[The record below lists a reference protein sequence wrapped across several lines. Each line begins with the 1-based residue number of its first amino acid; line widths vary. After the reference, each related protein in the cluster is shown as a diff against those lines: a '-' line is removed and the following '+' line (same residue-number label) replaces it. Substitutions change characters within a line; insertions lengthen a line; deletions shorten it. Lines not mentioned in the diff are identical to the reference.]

1 MPSITDRLKHGWNAF
16 MGRSPT
22 KYENYGPGYSY
33 RPDRTRIRIYAD
45 KSIIATV
52 QNRIAV
58 DVSAI
63 DIEHVR
69 VDENDNFIET
79 IKSGL
84 NEVLKLDANADQT
97 GRAFMQ
103 DVCQTMFD
111 DGVVAI
117 VPVETDINPAL
128 TGGYDI
134 TNMRV
139 GHVVTWYPHHVTLK
153 VFNEETGRKEDIT
166 LPKKV
171 VAIVEN
177 PFYQVMN
184 EPNSTAQR
192 LMRTLASLDAANE
205 NNASGK
211 LDMIIQLPYVIKNQS
226 RREQAEKRR
235 KDIEMQLTSSK
246 YGIAYT
252 DGTERITQ
260 LNRAVE
266 NTLWTQVKELQEML
280 FNQLGLTPSIFNG
293 TATQEELLNYY
304 SRTIDP
310 IVSAITDE
318 MERKFLTKT
327 ARTKGHAI
335 KYFRDPFRLVSVGDL
350 ASIADRFIAN
360 EILTSNEI
368 RAIMGY
374 KPVDTARA
382 NALMNKNINTMD
394 AMGMPL
400 DDMAALEG
408 EEAMP
413 GEMSVDEFQNEEE
426 IDWNSLEQ
434 QLLELLKKADE
445 G

>member
-1 MPSITDRLKHGWNAF
+1 MPTITDRIKHGWNAF

-22 KYENYGPGYSY
+22 KYENYGPGYSH
-33 RPDRTRIRIYAD
+33 RPDRTRLRLYSD

-52 QNRIAV
+52 QNKIAV
-58 DVSAI
+58 DVSMI

-69 VDENDNFIET
+69 VDENGNFVES

-84 NEVLKLDANADQT
+84 NEVLKLDANTDQT
-97 GRAFMQ
+97 GRAFIQ
-103 DVCQTMFD
+103 DACQTMFE
-111 DGVVAI
+111 DGVVAL
-117 VPVETDINPAL
+117 VPVETDLNPEI

-134 TNMRV
+134 INIRAARIIQ
-139 GHVVTWYPHHVTLK
+139 WYPKHITVSL
-153 VFNEETGRKEDIT
+153 FNEETGRKEELTI
-166 LPKKV
+166 PKKIA
-171 VAIVEN
+171 AIIEN
-177 PFYQVMN
+177 PFYSIMN
-184 EPNSTAQR
+184 EPNSMAQR
-192 LMRTLASLDAANE
+192 LMRTLSCLDAANE

-266 NTLWTQVKELQEML
+266 NNLWTQVKELQEML
-280 FNQLGLTPSIFNG
+280 FNQLGLTPNIFNG
-293 TATQEELLNYY
+293 SATQEELLNYY
-304 SRTIDP
+304 SRTVDP
-310 IVSAITDE
+310 ILSAITDE

-335 KYFRDPFRLVSVGDL
+335 QYFRDPFRLVSVMDL
-350 ASIADRFIAN
+350 AAIAQAFIPN

-374 KPVDTARA
+374 KPVDTERA
-382 NALMNKNINTMD
+382 NSLLNKNINTV
-394 AMGMPL
+394 
-400 DDMAALEG
+400 EG
-408 EEAMP
+408 TEMEETP
-413 GEMSVDEFQNEEE
+413 EEEVPTDESSEIQNEGDED
-426 IDWNSLEQ
+426 IDWDELEQ
-434 QLLELLKKADE
+434 QLLELLKKAEE